1 MTNCND
7 KLPRIMT
14 VDDETEVTTIICDYF
29 RAEGFEISG
38 YTDSQTALLALGDN
52 TALPDVILVDIMMPF
67 IDGYE
72 FSRRLQAEPRLK
84 NIPVIFLTGKDRG
97 DDALTFL
104 KSGGQLFVK
113 KPFHLS
119 DLKNLILLSTQVGFQ
134 T

>member
-1 MTNCND
+1 
-7 KLPRIMT
+7 MT
-14 VDDETEVTTIICDYF
+14 VDDETEVTEFICDYF
-29 RAEGFEISG
+29 RAEGFEING
-38 YTDSQTALLALGDN
+38 YTDSHTALLALGDS
-52 TALPDVILVDIMMPF
+52 TVLPDVILVDIMMPSV
-67 IDGYE
+67 DGYE
-72 FSRRLQAEPRLK
+72 FSRRIQAEPRLMS
-84 NIPVIFLTGKDRG
+84 IPVIFLTGKDRG

>member
-52 TALPDVILVDIMMPF
+52 TALPDVILVDIMMPS

-97 DDALTFL
+97 DDALSFL

>member
-1 MTNCND
+1 MTNCKD

-14 VDDETEVTTIICDYF
+14 VDDETEVTEIICDYF
-29 RAEGFEISG
+29 RTEGFEITG
-38 YTDSQTALLALGDN
+38 YTDSHTALLALGDSKD
-52 TALPDVILVDIMMPF
+52 LPDVILVDIMMPS

-97 DDALTFL
+97 DDGLSFL

-119 DLKNLILLSTQVGFQ
+119 DLKNLILLSTQVGFP

>member
-1 MTNCND
+1 MTNCKD

-14 VDDETEVTTIICDYF
+14 VDDETEVTAIICDYF
-29 RAEGFEISG
+29 RAEGFEING
-38 YTDSQTALLALGDN
+38 YTDSHAALLALGES
-52 TALPDVILVDIMMPF
+52 TVLPDVILVDIMMPS

-84 NIPVIFLTGKDRG
+84 DIPVIFLTGKDRG

-104 KSGGQLFVK
+104 KSGGQLYVK

-119 DLKNLILLSTQVGFQ
+119 ELKNLVMLSTQVGFQ

>member
-1 MTNCND
+1 MTNHKD

-14 VDDETEVTTIICDYF
+14 VDDEVEVATVICDYF
-29 RAEGFEISG
+29 REEGYEITG
-38 YTDSQTALLALGDN
+38 YTDAQAALIALGDS
-52 TALPDVILVDIMMPF
+52 TVLPDVILVDIMMPSV
-67 IDGYE
+67 DGYE
-72 FSRRLQAEPRLK
+72 FSRRLQNEPRLS

-104 KSGGQLFVK
+104 KSGGQLYVK

-119 DLKNLILLSTQVGFQ
+119 DLKNLILLSAQVGFQ

>member
-1 MTNCND
+1 MTNGKD

-14 VDDETEVTTIICDYF
+14 VDDETEVTEIICDYF
-29 RAEGFEISG
+29 QAEGFEITG
-38 YTDSQTALLALGDN
+38 YTDSHAALLALGDS
-52 TALPDVILVDIMMPF
+52 TVLPDVILVDVMMPS

-84 NIPVIFLTGKDRG
+84 DIPVIFLTGKDRG
-97 DDALTFL
+97 DDGLSFL

-119 DLKNLILLSTQVGFQ
+119 DLKNLILLSTQVGFP

>member
-1 MTNCND
+1 
-7 KLPRIMT
+7 MT
-14 VDDETEVTTIICDYF
+14 VDDETEVTEIICDYF
-29 RAEGFEISG
+29 RTEGFEITG
-38 YTDSQTALLALGDN
+38 YTDSHTALLALGDSKD
-52 TALPDVILVDIMMPF
+52 LPDVILVDIMMPS

-97 DDALTFL
+97 DDGLSFL

-119 DLKNLILLSTQVGFQ
+119 DLKNLILLSTQVGFP

>member
-1 MTNCND
+1 MTDYKNN
-7 KLPRIMT
+7 LPRIMT
-14 VDDETEVTTIICDYF
+14 VDDETEVTTVICDYF
-29 RAEGFEISG
+29 QAEGYEITGHS
-38 YTDSQTALLALGDN
+38 DAQEALTALSDS
-52 TALPDVILVDIMMPF
+52 TVLPDVILVDIMMPS

-119 DLKNLILLSTQVGFQ
+119 ELKNIILLSVQVGFQ
-134 T
+134 A